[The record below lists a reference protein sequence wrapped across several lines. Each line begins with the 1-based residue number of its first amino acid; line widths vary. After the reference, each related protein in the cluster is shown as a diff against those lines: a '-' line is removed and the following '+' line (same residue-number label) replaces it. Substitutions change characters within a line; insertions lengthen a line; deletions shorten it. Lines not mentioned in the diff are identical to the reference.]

1 MIDNCYTSSQW
12 NCSLLNSPSA
22 NCHWLDS
29 ALCPT
34 MTSHSHASERRTAHC
49 LTCNHGHC
57 CRRQSR
63 LSPQPRCHFVL
74 LNSQTQLLIAMISNA
89 TKPNQYK
96 IVNRAHV
103 HYTDNVFC
111 VSVIGVKTRLKAM
124 QGHWQWHYKIDNG
137 STPTSDQLYLLVLR
151 YYQTFSTCVSSST
164 WLLRLL

>member
-1 MIDNCYTSSQW
+1 MSHCQSCEWFYDRQINFTISSTVACIINEIKVLSTEMIDNCYTSSQW

-34 MTSHSHASERRTAHC
+34 TTGHSHASERRTAHC

-103 HYTDNVFC
+103 HYTDNVLC

-124 QGHWQWHYKIDNG
+124 QGHWQ
-137 STPTSDQLYLLVLR
+137 
-151 YYQTFSTCVSSST
+151 
-164 WLLRLL
+164 